1 MLTIR
6 GKWWGPGYWGMI
18 ALKTLLGRRVDDD
31 RADLPRFWE
40 VIMLNEE
47 TIMDYVADRAVNR
60 MVVI

>member
-1 MLTIR
+1 
-6 GKWWGPGYWGMI
+6 MI